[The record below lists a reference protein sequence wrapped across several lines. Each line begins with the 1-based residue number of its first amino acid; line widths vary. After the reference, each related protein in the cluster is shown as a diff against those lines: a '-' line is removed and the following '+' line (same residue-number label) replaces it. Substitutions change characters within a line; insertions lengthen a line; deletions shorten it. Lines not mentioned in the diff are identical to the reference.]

1 MRESKQRGKPGGAGS
16 GPWRPKQDGGQP
28 GRDARPAEAKRISG
42 EVIFGLEPVRELL
55 AADPARVR
63 VLYLRAR
70 DQRRFAAEAAR
81 VKEAGG
87 EVSLVEEAE
96 LQRAAGSQ
104 ARHQGLVAS
113 VRPFRYLTAAEL
125 IERGP
130 ELIVLIDGV
139 TDPRNLGAILRAVEC
154 AGFKAV
160 IIARD
165 RTADLTPVAIKA
177 SAGAWVHLKLAQCGN
192 VVRTLEELQQ
202 AGYWIAVLTPEGE
215 QTLEQLDVQRRL
227 VVVVGE
233 EGAGVRPLV
242 KKRADFGV
250 RIPLYGQL
258 KSLNVAV
265 ASGVALFDI
274 RRRREGLF
282 GALVNAL

>member
-1 MRESKQRGKPGGAGS
+1 M
-16 GPWRPKQDGGQP
+16 
-28 GRDARPAEAKRISG
+28 SG
-42 EVIFGLEPVRELL
+42 ELIFGLEPVRELL
-55 AADPARVR
+55 AVNPKLVR

-70 DQRRFAAEAAR
+70 DQRRFASEAVR

-87 EVSLVEEAE
+87 EVRVVEEAE

-113 VRPFRYLTAAEL
+113 VRPYQYLTTADL
-125 IERGP
+125 IEAGP

-139 TDPRNLGAILRAVEC
+139 TDPRNLGAILRVVEC

-165 RTADLTPVAIKA
+165 HTAQLSAVAIKA
-177 SAGAWVHLKLAQCGN
+177 SAGAWVHLRLAQCGN

-215 QTLEQLDVQRRL
+215 QTLEELDVQRRL
-227 VVVVGE
+227 VVVIGA

-242 KKRADFGV
+242 KKRADFGL
-250 RIPLYGQL
+250 RIPLYGKL

-265 ASGVALFDI
+265 ASGVALFSI

>member
-1 MRESKQRGKPGGAGS
+1 MGDYKKGRPVERQTAAA
-16 GPWRPKQDGGQP
+16 RPKPKDGRP
-28 GRDARPAEAKRISG
+28 GRDSAAERISG
-42 EVIFGLEPVRELL
+42 ELIFGLEPIRELL
-55 AADPARVR
+55 AADPKLVR

-70 DQRRFAAEAAR
+70 DQRRFASEAAR
-81 VKEAGG
+81 VKQSGG
-87 EVSLVEEAE
+87 EVRLVEEAE

-104 ARHQGLVAS
+104 ARHQGMVAS
-113 VRPFRYLTAAEL
+113 VRPYQYLATADL
-125 IERGP
+125 IESGP
-130 ELIVLIDGV
+130 ELIDGV
-139 TDPRNLGAILRAVEC
+139 TDPRNLGAILRGVEC

-165 RTADLTPVAIKA
+165 HTAELSPVAIKA

-192 VVRTLEELQQ
+192 VVRTLEQLQQ

-215 QTLEQLDVQRRL
+215 QTVEELDLQRRL
-227 VVVVGE
+227 VLVIGA

-250 RIPLYGQL
+250 RIPLYGKL
-258 KSLNVAV
+258 KSLNVAM
-265 ASGVALFDI
+265 AAGLALFAI